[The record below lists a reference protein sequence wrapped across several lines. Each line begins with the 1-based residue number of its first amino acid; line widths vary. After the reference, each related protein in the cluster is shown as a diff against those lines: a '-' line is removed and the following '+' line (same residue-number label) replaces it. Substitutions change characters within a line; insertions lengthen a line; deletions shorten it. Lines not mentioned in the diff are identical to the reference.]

1 MLNQYLGEK
10 GGLGAKQGPNEL
22 NASKMQGLEL
32 QSRLRFQREA
42 NVRTQN
48 FRQNKCKVF
57 FLVSRPR
64 ALSFLRSSQ
73 FTLSVQ
79 TCY

>member
-32 QSRLRFQREA
+32 QSQLRFQREA

-57 FLVSRPR
+57 FLVSGPR

-73 FTLSVQ
+73 FILRVQ